1 MSQACILTESFPSPF
16 LHGNST
22 LGRTFGMFTTP
33 RPGQRS
39 HFHHKDFTESLT
51 SSLCM
56 SYQNIL
62 IESPHTSL
70 GPSCLPGARR
80 DAVLRAWGFAFCV
93 AVLPPVASSPSV
105 GAHG

>member
-56 SYQNIL
+56 PYQNIL
-62 IESPHTSL
+62 IESPHTGS
-70 GPSCLPGARR
+70 GE
-80 DAVLRAWGFAFCV
+80 
-93 AVLPPVASSPSV
+93 
-105 GAHG
+105 